1 MPNRRCNPYLDTR
14 LTVSRVLL
22 MTLATIVFIGGVIY
36 GVVRGTFWRLC
47 GKNKENQFRDF
58 HEAMHKMFK
67 FDLYLH
73 PWLHCDVHNPY
84 GEKFE
89 RGAIA
94 ICNHQ
99 SLLDTLCLLILS
111 PKLLIVTGERV
122 WNNFIIKP
130 VLHFAEFTCVNR
142 TMPEMLKYC
151 RQHIDNGY
159 TVVIFPEGER
169 SLDGHILRFHS
180 GAFQLAKELKA
191 DILPLYMH
199 GTGYVLPLHKAFQ
212 NKAKLYME
220 IGQRIA
226 YDAPVRGT
234 DVRKQANTFR
244 SHYQSYYEA
253 ICKERETTDYFTYL
267 VGNLYGRIGKRKY
280 ASNLLK
286 QYENFS
292 EWIDR
297 SFEDVSSIWIEDYSD
312 GVFTLMFALVHP
324 NLDVYSSGTV
334 GLRKLYRKCK
344 HLPANVIFMD
354 EADRMVTEQKTL
366 FFSIAHVANVLTY
379 KQ

>member
-1 MPNRRCNPYLDTR
+1 MA
-14 LTVSRVLL
+14 V
-22 MTLATIVFIGGVIY
+22 ATIIFIS
-36 GVVRGTFWRLC
+36 GVVYGAIRGTFWRLR
-47 GKNKENQFRDF
+47 GKNKAKQFRDF

-67 FDLYLH
+67 FELYLH

-130 VLHFAEFTCVNR
+130 VLHFAQFTCVNR
-142 TMPEMLKYC
+142 TMDEMLEYC
-151 RQHIDNGY
+151 RQHITNGY
-159 TVVIFPEGER
+159 TVVVFPEGER
-169 SLDGHILRFHS
+169 SLDGRILRFHS

-191 DILPLYMH
+191 DILPLYLH

-220 IGQRIA
+220 IGRRIA
-226 YDAPVRGT
+226 YEDSIRTA
-234 DVRKQANTFR
+234 DVRKQANVFR
-244 SHYQSYYEA
+244 AHYRLHYES
-253 ICKERETTDYFTYL
+253 ICRQRENTDYFVYL
-267 VGNLYGRIGKRKY
+267 VKNLWGRIGKKKY
-280 ASNLLK
+280 VSGLLK
-286 QYENFS
+286 DYGNFS

-297 SFEDVSSIWIEDYSD
+297 PFDGVSSVWIEDYTN
-312 GVFTLMFALVHP
+312 GAFTLMFALVHP
-324 NLDVYSSGTV
+324 DITVYSSGTSD
-334 GLRKLYRKCK
+334 LEKLYRKCK
-344 HLPANVIFMD
+344 HLSTNVTFMD
-354 EADRMVTEQKTL
+354 GAAPIDIRNQLILSADQ
-366 FFSIAHVANVLTY
+366 VATVSTY
-379 KQ
+379 INNG

>member
-73 PWLHCDVHNPY
+73 PRLHCDVHNPY

-286 QYENFS
+286 QYGNFS

-297 SFEDVSSIWIEDYSD
+297 SFENVSSIWIEDYSD

-344 HLPANVIFMD
+344 HLPANVIFMNG
-354 EADRMVTEQKTL
+354 ADRMVTEQKTL
-366 FFSIAHVANVLTY
+366 FFSIAPVANVLTY

>member
-344 HLPANVIFMD
+344 HLPANVIFMN

>member
-36 GVVRGTFWRLC
+36 GVVRGIFWRLC

-286 QYENFS
+286 QYGNFS

-297 SFEDVSSIWIEDYSD
+297 SFENVSSIWIEDYSD

-344 HLPANVIFMD
+344 HLPANVIFMN

>member
-36 GVVRGTFWRLC
+36 GVVRGIFWLLC

-58 HEAMHKMFK
+58 HETMHKMFK

-286 QYENFS
+286 QYGNFS